1 MLDIKQEVPGGVV
14 EGRCDSRFQ
23 GVVDEFVDNFIAR
36 SEVGASLCLT
46 HEGRTVVDVWGGLA
60 DSSEQVPWSRDTVS
74 VIFSCTK
81 AATALCAHLLH
92 QRGQLDL
99 DAPVAE
105 IWPEFACNGKQSAT
119 TRMMLDHS
127 VGLPGIRQPLKSDCL
142 LDWDYMTEKLAAE
155 EPFWEPGTRNGY
167 HALTFG
173 FTVGEVVRRV
183 SGKSLGSFF
192 RDEVAGPL
200 GLDFWIGLPEEQE
213 HRIAPVIPY
222 RPGPDV
228 QSTPFMD
235 AARQPGT
242 IANLFVFNHGDWAV
256 KGVNTRP
263 GRAAEIGAAG
273 GVSNAR
279 GLAGFYKALTGDGAI
294 VSPDTCAA
302 MSEASTATHVDA
314 TLLVP
319 TRFSAGFMLS
329 MDNRHRAAGRDSVI
343 LGRRA
348 FGHVGA
354 GGSLGF
360 TDPECGLSFGYTMN
374 RMGEGLFLNERG
386 QSLVDAAYRSLGYR
400 TNKPG
405 YWMR

>member
-1 MLDIKQEVPGGVV
+1 MLDVKQEVPGGIV
-14 EGRCDSRFQ
+14 EGFYDPRFQ
-23 GVVDEFVDNFIAR
+23 GLLDEFLENFR
-36 SEVGASLCLT
+36 SRDEVGASLCVKQD
-46 HEGRTVVDVWGGLA
+46 GDTVIDVWGGVA
-60 DSSEQVPWSRDTVS
+60 DGARDRVWREDTVS

-92 QRGQLDL
+92 ERGQLDL
-99 DAPVAE
+99 DAPVADV
-105 IWPEFACNGKQSAT
+105 WPEFASKGKQSAT

-127 VGLPGIRQPLKSDCL
+127 VGVPAIREPLKADCL
-142 LDWDYMTEKLAAE
+142 TDWHYMTEKLAAE

-167 HALTFG
+167 HALTYG
-173 FTVGEVVRRV
+173 FTVGEMVRRV
-183 SGKSLGSFF
+183 SGKSLGTFF

-213 HRIAPVIPY
+213 ERVAPVIPY
-222 RPGPDV
+222 RPGRDTK
-228 QSTPFMD
+228 STPFMD

-242 IANLFVFNHGDWAV
+242 LANLFVFNHGDWAV
-256 KGVNTRP
+256 KGVNTRS

-279 GLAGFYKALTGDGAI
+279 GLAGFYSALTGDRPI
-294 VSPDTCAA
+294 VSRESLTA
-302 MSEASTATHVDA
+302 MSQASTATHVDA

-329 MDNRHRAAGRDSVI
+329 MDNRRRAAGGDSVI
-343 LGRRA
+343 LGRKA

-386 QSLVDAAYRSLGYR
+386 QSLVDAAYRCLGYR
-400 TNKPG
+400 SNESG
-405 YWMR
+405 CWMF